1 MLVFDDLKLTFHAGT
16 VNERVALD
24 SVSYQIEDDD
34 FITILGTNG
43 AGKSTLLNAIAGT
56 VELDGGKIML
66 NDEDIT
72 WQPEY
77 KRAKMIGR
85 LFQDPMKGTAPNMS
99 ILENLGLAYSRGK
112 RSTLSKAIK
121 KEDIAYFKDRLSRLN
136 LGLEDR
142 LYTKVG
148 LLSGGQRQALTLLMA
163 TLVTPKLLLLD
174 EHTAALDPKTAETIM
189 KVSDDIIKENHIPT
203 IMITHNIRQALNYGN
218 KLLVMNEGKIVKAL
232 NEEEKRNTSVEKL
245 LSMYDLLD

>member
-1 MLVFDDLKLTFHAGT
+1 MLKVDNLHLTFHKGT
-16 VNERVALD
+16 VNERIALNG
-24 SVSYQIEDDD
+24 VSYTMQAGD
-34 FITILGTNG
+34 FVTILGTNG

-56 VELDGGKIML
+56 VELDSGNITL
-66 NDEDIT
+66 DEKNIT
-72 WQPEY
+72 WLPEY
-77 KRAKMIGR
+77 KRARLIGR
-85 LFQDPMKGTAPNMS
+85 LFQDPMKGTAPNMT

-121 KEDIAYFKDRLSRLN
+121 KEDIPFFKERLARLD

-174 EHTAALDPKTAETIM
+174 EHTAALDPKTADTIM
-189 KVSDDIIKENHIPT
+189 RVTDDIVKEHQIPT
-203 IMITHNIRQALNYGN
+203 IMITHNIKQALAYGN
-218 KLLVMNEGKIVKAL
+218 KLLVMNEGKIVKEL
-232 NEEEKRNTSVEKL
+232 NEKEKKHTTMDDL

>member
-1 MLVFDDLKLTFHAGT
+1 MLTFENLQLTFHKGT

-24 SVSYQIEDDD
+24 GVSFEVKHGD
-34 FITILGTNG
+34 FVTVLGTNG
-43 AGKSTLLNAIAGT
+43 AGKSTLLNTIAGT
-56 VELDGGKIML
+56 VELDGGKIL
-66 NDEDIT
+66 LDEQDIT
-72 WQPEY
+72 WMPEY
-77 KRAKMIGR
+77 KRAKQIGR
-85 LFQDPMKGTAPNMS
+85 LFQDPMKGTAPNMT

-112 RSTLSKAIK
+112 RS
-121 KEDIAYFKDRLSRLN
+121 RLSRAIRKDDVVYFKEQTSKLN

-174 EHTAALDPKTAETIM
+174 EHTAALDPKTADTIM
-189 KVSDDIIKENHIPT
+189 EVTKQIVAEHDIPT
-203 IMITHNIRQALNYGN
+203 IMITHNIKQALQYGN
-218 KLLVMNEGKIVKAL
+218 KLLVMNEGKIVKVL
-232 NEEEKRNTSVEKL
+232 DEKEKQATSVEQL

>member
-1 MLVFDDLKLTFHAGT
+1 MLVFKDLQLTFYPGT
-16 VNERVALD
+16 INERVALD
-24 SVSYQIEDDD
+24 HVSFQVEEDD

-56 VELDGGKIML
+56 VELDKGSIVL
-66 NDEDIT
+66 DDENIT
-72 WQPEY
+72 WLPEY
-77 KRAKMIGR
+77 KRAKKIGR
-85 LFQDPMKGTAPNMS
+85 LFQDPMKGTAPNMT

-121 KEDIAYFKDRLSRLN
+121 KDDVTFFHETLKSLN

-174 EHTAALDPKTAETIM
+174 EHTAALDPKTADTIM
-189 KVSDDIIKENHIPT
+189 QVTQDIVEKNHIPT
-203 IMITHNIRQALNYGN
+203 IMITHNIKQALQYGN
-218 KLLVMNEGKIVKAL
+218 KLLVMNEGKIVKVL
-232 NEEEKRNTSVEKL
+232 SKEEKASMSVDKL